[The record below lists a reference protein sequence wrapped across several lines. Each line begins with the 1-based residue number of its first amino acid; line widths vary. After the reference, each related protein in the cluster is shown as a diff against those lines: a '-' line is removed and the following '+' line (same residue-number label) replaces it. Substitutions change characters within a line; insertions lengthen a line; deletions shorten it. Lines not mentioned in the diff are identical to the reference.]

1 MPKRKWDARKEKRA
15 FKAMSRTTQ
24 WRRRQKQRHVT
35 LATDDSH
42 SVEVDDN
49 VDVFD
54 ENASHDFEENATADG
69 VNTSWNCE
77 SQVTRVPCIPNPGNK
92 KVLLP
97 GL

>member
-1 MPKRKWDARKEKRA
+1 MPKRKWDVRKEKRA

-77 SQVTRVPCIPNPGNK
+77 
-92 KVLLP
+92 
-97 GL
+97 